1 MSRVITRSHH
11 TSLPKE
17 ISTEQQLVLDRI
29 RAGESVIIDA
39 VAGSGKTTTVL
50 MIDDAFP
57 SKRILQV
64 TYNANL
70 KSEVRNKKRPGSLLE
85 VHTFHSLGYSIY
97 TKDCTTDTV
106 ITDIIDDV
114 HTPSNFKPFDIII
127 IDECQDMTE
136 LYFRF
141 MRKFYVDNLSA
152 LAAEQGLTHH
162 PQMVFIGDKYQ
173 CINGYKNA
181 DSRYLTLADELW
193 ADLMHPKAKVSRLT
207 LSVSYRVTKQIAAFV
222 NTSLLHCPDD
232 KPRMIAANGREGRNV
247 ELCVGSYDANGK
259 RYETPFRTH
268 VATTLINM
276 LTGPHKSVRPEDIL
290 IIMPS
295 VKVKPNKQKPW
306 QKMVN
311 ELSARNIPVW
321 SSQSDD
327 YTPSNRDQEGKVV
340 ISTIHGVKGIGRK
353 VVVAYDFSMG
363 YYEYYDRTGN
373 VNVCPNVWYVAA
385 TRSKQHL
392 ILVGGKKQE
401 DIIPFLYIPKDTHS
415 SYLTITDHSAIP
427 DRTWTLDR
435 GIIDREINKFLHVFD
450 VTGITRLIDGSTQTI
465 IEPLVDSL
473 LVKVGNTDEIHLPTY
488 IASNIEGCEENISA
502 INSDAVMEV
511 WEAKKRG
518 NNTTVRLNELI
529 TKFATQGQLIN
540 KKLTDGFDL
549 EKTSKKSLVD
559 SDPSEYL
566 HTAALYKSEVNGL
579 MFIYSQLKGF
589 SWLSRD
595 KLLEC
600 MESMRTV
607 ADKDIDYYN
616 IEVEVGIKTDS
627 VFMQKDG
634 DKSPKPVPCTL
645 LSNMFP
651 EFADELKG
659 HYMNLVGRID
669 LMELEESKSST
680 HLPKAKYQHINN
692 VYEFKLKQAIG
703 LNDKVQLIVY
713 ACILDWNCR
722 ACNVPFE
729 SRPKKYTLYNIRNH
743 DHFCFEATPENMMI
757 VRKIVYHIIVQSFKL
772 SQNADDSAFR
782 ARNTGV
788 AINPTSAENI
798 SALMERLTI
807 PEIKAICKENG
818 VTKYSTLNKPE
829 LKALA
834 ISKIDPTKLNTIVRD
849 AVRKKAKS
857 PKSAIPDEYPCDEY
871 VYSDDGEYIVDD
883 SLSDMLSGIFI

>member
-1 MSRVITRSHH
+1 MLNS
-11 TSLPKE
+11 
-17 ISTEQQLVLDRI
+17 I
-29 RAGESVIIDA
+29 RDGNSVIIDA

-64 TYNANL
+64 TYNASL
-70 KSEVRNKKRPGSLLE
+70 KAEVRNKKRPGSFLE
-85 VHTFHSLGYSIY
+85 VHTFHSLGYNIY

-141 MRKFYVDNLSA
+141 MRKFYIDNRAAYSSEHVAALSS
-152 LAAEQGLTHH
+152 THWH

-193 ADLMHPKAKVSRLT
+193 ADLMHPNTKVSRLT

-268 VATTLINM
+268 IASALINM

-363 YYEYYDRTGN
+363 YYDYYDRTGN

-415 SYLTITDHSAIP
+415 SYLTITDHAAIP
-427 DRTWTLDR
+427 DRTWNR
-435 GIIDREINKFLHVFD
+435 ERNIINRDLTAQKYLHMFD
-450 VTGITRLIDGSTQTI
+450 VTGMTKLIDGTTQAI
-465 IEPLVDSL
+465 IEPLIDEL
-473 LVKVGNTDEIHLPTY
+473 LVKVGDIEEIALPTY

-518 NNTTVRLNELI
+518 SNKTVRLNSLI
-529 TKFATQGQLIN
+529 TLYETQGQVIN
-540 KKLTDGFDL
+540 KKVADGFNLDDAATRYL
-549 EKTSKKSLVD
+549 DTSNA
-559 SDPSEYL
+559 SDYL
-566 HTAALYKSEVNGL
+566 HTAALYKSELNGL

-589 SWLSRD
+589 TWLSRD

-607 ADKDIDYYN
+607 ANRDIDYYD
-616 IEVEVGIKTDS
+616 IEVEVATKTDS
-627 VFMQKDG
+627 IFVQKDG
-634 DKSPKPVPCTL
+634 LKAPKSIHCTL

-651 EFADELKG
+651 EFADALKG
-659 HYMNLVGRID
+659 HYMNLTGRID
-669 LMELEESKSST
+669 LMELAESKTTDLYRQSR
-680 HLPKAKYQHINN
+680 INN

-722 ACNVPFE
+722 ACNVPQE
-729 SRPKKYTLYNIRNH
+729 ARPKKYTLYNIRNH
-743 DHFCFEATPENMMI
+743 DHYCFEATPENMII

-772 SQNADDSAFR
+772 SQNADDEAFR
-782 ARNTGV
+782 ARNTGI
-788 AINPTSAENI
+788 AINPASAENI
-798 SALMERLTI
+798 AVLMERLTI
-807 PEIKAICKENG
+807 PEIKAICKDNG

-829 LKALA
+829 LKALV
-834 ISKIDPTKLNTIVRD
+834 ISKLDPAKLNTIVRD
-849 AVRKKAKS
+849 AVKKKAKS
-857 PKSAIPDEYPCDEY
+857 SKTAEVDDGYRGDEY
-871 VYSDDGEYIVDD
+871 VYSDDGEYVVDD
-883 SLSDMLSGIFI
+883 SLSDMLSGVFI